1 MNISNGSAHHATSQ
15 PKIPKA
21 SKVCGM
27 DAPLSLSELR
37 SRWNDVLDH
46 LESHDRVAW
55 IAYFDARL
63 AEFDGVKLSLDF
75 SDARKFSGGHEYSP
89 TREKLQ
95 NSLISSI
102 EATLNLDIQIEE
114 IK

>member
-1 MNISNGSAHHATSQ
+1 
-15 PKIPKA
+15 
-21 SKVCGM
+21 M
-27 DAPLSLSELR
+27 DAHLTLPQFR

-46 LESHDRVAW
+46 LERQDRIAW

-63 AEFDGVKLSLDF
+63 ADFDGVKLSLDF

-102 EATLNLDIQIEE
+102 KSILDIDIKIEE
-114 IK
+114 I

>member
-1 MNISNGSAHHATSQ
+1 
-15 PKIPKA
+15 
-21 SKVCGM
+21 M
-27 DAPLSLSELR
+27 DAHLTLPQLR
-37 SRWNDVLDH
+37 SRWIDVLDH
-46 LESHDRVAW
+46 LESQDRVAW

-63 AEFDGVKLSLDF
+63 ADFDGVKLSLDF

-102 EATLNLDIQIEE
+102 RSILDIDVKIEE
-114 IK
+114 I

>member
-1 MNISNGSAHHATSQ
+1 
-15 PKIPKA
+15 
-21 SKVCGM
+21 M

-37 SRWNDVLDH
+37 GRWNDVLDH

-63 AEFDGVKLSLDF
+63 AEFDGSILSLDF

-95 NSLISSI
+95 NSLVASI
-102 EATLNLDIQIEE
+102 KATLKLDLQIEE
-114 IK
+114 I

>member
-1 MNISNGSAHHATSQ
+1 VNISNGSAHHATSQ

-114 IK
+114 I